1 MQPAT
6 YTGPE
11 RRLQQPLRGIVD
23 QRLARGW
30 RLVSRQPLEMRR
42 GRAVLSLLPT
52 GVLSETLEPL
62 A

>member
-11 RRLQQPLRGIVD
+11 RRLQQALRGIVE
-23 QRLARGW
+23 RRMERGW
-30 RLVSRQPLEMRR
+30 RLISRQPLEMRR
-42 GRAVLSLLPT
+42 GRAVFSLLPT
-52 GVLSETLEPL
+52 GALIETLEPV